1 MTEDNW
7 PEYRLLFEKEMQDSK
22 EFRTEVRLSFI
33 EFRDTLTELKTQR
46 NSFAW
51 ISSIVLPIL
60 VAALV
65 AYITGEAL
73 AGGGS
78 GLDNVP
84 REPTRRGIHD
94 TVK

>member
-46 NSFAW
+46 NGLGWLSNMTVTSI
-51 ISSIVLPIL
+51 ISLIVGGATAAIT
-60 VAALV
+60 VAM
-65 AYITGEAL
+65 
-73 AGGGS
+73 
-78 GLDNVP
+78 
-84 REPTRRGIHD
+84 TR
-94 TVK
+94 